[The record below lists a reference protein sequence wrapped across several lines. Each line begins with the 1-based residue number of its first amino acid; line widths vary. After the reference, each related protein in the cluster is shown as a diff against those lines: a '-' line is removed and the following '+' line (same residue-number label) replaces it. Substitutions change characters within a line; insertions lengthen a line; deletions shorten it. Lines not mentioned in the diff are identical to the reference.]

1 MNSFWLK
8 KKRLLA
14 KNIYYFF
21 PNGKL
26 AKYISVEKVH
36 RACQTQRMHFS
47 VIFFFCF
54 WKFHFLFLSNK
65 TLLNMFLTLIFFPNL
80 LKTVIFS
87 VQPIILKTI
96 KNLKNWKFVAEKSKF
111 SERKNL
117 KIKSLK
123 IFDYAWDIRRRAKL
137 KTTIQ
142 NGRFSCFLAPIEN
155 RFFFFWV
162 ITFFDPYIWYF
173 FPFFPEK

>member
-1 MNSFWLK
+1 MSNP
-8 KKRLLA
+8 
-14 KNIYYFF
+14 KNAFF
-21 PNGKL
+21 G
-26 AKYISVEKVH
+26 Y
-36 RACQTQRMHFS
+36 
-47 VIFFFCF
+47 FFFCF

-123 IFDYAWDIRRRAKL
+123 IFDYAWDIRRREKL

-155 RFFFFWV
+155 RFFFLSYPFFRPIHLV
-162 ITFFDPYIWYF
+162 FFSIFSGKITGKKTFFGHPKSECPQYQLRNSREGPRF
-173 FPFFPEK
+173 

>member
-1 MNSFWLK
+1 MSNP
-8 KKRLLA
+8 
-14 KNIYYFF
+14 KNAFF
-21 PNGKL
+21 G
-26 AKYISVEKVH
+26 Y
-36 RACQTQRMHFS
+36 
-47 VIFFFCF
+47 FFFCF

-155 RFFFFWV
+155 RFFFFELSLFSTHTFG
-162 ITFFDPYIWYF
+162 IFFHFFRKNNRKKTFFGHPKSECPQYQLRNSREGPRF
-173 FPFFPEK
+173 